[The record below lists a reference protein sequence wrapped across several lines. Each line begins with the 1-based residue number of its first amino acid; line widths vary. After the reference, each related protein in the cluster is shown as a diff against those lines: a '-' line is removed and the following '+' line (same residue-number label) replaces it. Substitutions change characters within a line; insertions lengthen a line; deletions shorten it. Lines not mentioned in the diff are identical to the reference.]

1 MAHPP
6 VFAVLA
12 SKATRLPCFQ
22 DIKHQSPNIHGKNV
36 IKRACTSHLPRVNPS
51 PPPTIGYVAENAW
64 RLISSIASMSSAL
77 SSKRTTFI
85 LHHPDTAGSAPATF
99 DAARVRSART
109 VNQFK
114 EWSSKTMQPFV
125 SEWCRVHS
133 VPTALHVMIHG
144 YGDLP

>member
-1 MAHPP
+1 MFPRHQASIAKHSRQECYKTCMYIASAARES
-6 VFAVLA
+6 FA
-12 SKATRLPCFQ
+12 
-22 DIKHQSPNIHGKNV
+22 
-36 IKRACTSHLPRVNPS
+36 
-51 PPPTIGYVAENAW
+51 PTIHHRIGNVAENAR